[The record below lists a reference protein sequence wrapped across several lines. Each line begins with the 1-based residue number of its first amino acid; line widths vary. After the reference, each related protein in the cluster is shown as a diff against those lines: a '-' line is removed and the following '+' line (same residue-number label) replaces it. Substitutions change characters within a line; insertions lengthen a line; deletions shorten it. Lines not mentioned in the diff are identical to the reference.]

1 MIINTER
8 RIHFIGIGGIGMYGI
23 AEVLITLGFK
33 VSGSDV
39 QESNNTLKLKKMG
52 ATVHIGHREENLE
65 SDIVVYS
72 SAINE
77 KNPEIIKARRL
88 GLPILRRAEIL
99 ADIMRLKVSIAVAGA
114 HGKTTTTSMLATIF
128 YENLKDPSYIIG
140 GIVKNLDGHAYLGKG
155 EYLIAEADESDG
167 SFLLLN
173 PQISVI
179 TNIDDD
185 HLDHYKK
192 SENID
197 IAFKSFCER
206 IPFYGCA
213 CGNADDPRIMNL
225 FQELKRPMVT
235 YGIES
240 DCDYKAIDI
249 HYGEI
254 TTFSIILKNNP
265 DKFKV
270 ELHMKGKHNV
280 YNALGAIAAAHQAGL
295 DINDITKA
303 LSRFSGVGRRAQK
316 IFDRGNCQVFDDYGH
331 HPTEIKATIEA
342 FKLSYPNKKIS
353 LIFEPHR
360 YTRTQNSW
368 SSFLTC
374 FNGVS
379 ELFLFPIYAAS
390 EEPIEGITSE
400 NLAAMLNKNGV
411 VSKVIVDSQLPEA
424 LIKITES
431 SDILLVMGAGK
442 LGYTVLGILN
452 ELS

>member
-1 MIINTER
+1 MIINTDR
-8 RIHFIGIGGIGMYGI
+8 RVHFIGIGGIGMSGI

-52 ATVHIGHREENLE
+52 ANVYIGHREENLD

-197 IAFKSFCER
+197 MAFKSFCER

-213 CGNADDPRIMNL
+213 CGNADDPRIMKL
-225 FQELKRPMVT
+225 FEELKRPMVT

-240 DCDYKAIDI
+240 ECDYRAVDI

-254 TTFSIILKNNP
+254 TSFS
-265 DKFKV
+265 
-270 ELHMKGKHNV
+270 
-280 YNALGAIAAAHQAGL
+280 
-295 DINDITKA
+295 
-303 LSRFSGVGRRAQK
+303 
-316 IFDRGNCQVFDDYGH
+316 
-331 HPTEIKATIEA
+331 
-342 FKLSYPNKKIS
+342 
-353 LIFEPHR
+353 
-360 YTRTQNSW
+360 
-368 SSFLTC
+368 
-374 FNGVS
+374 
-379 ELFLFPIYAAS
+379 
-390 EEPIEGITSE
+390 
-400 NLAAMLNKNGV
+400 V
-411 VSKVIVDSQLPEA
+411 VLP
-424 LIKITES
+424 
-431 SDILLVMGAGK
+431 LL
-442 LGYTVLGILN
+442 L
-452 ELS
+452 